1 MLRLEISPG
10 RPLTHSITL
19 PPLRQAPMR
28 IWAHAAADQRA
39 MRDHVANL
47 NLILNGLNPAGIVFD
62 LQEIARPPAEAWE
75 MIGHDCRN
83 EAAVRRS
90 RWFDPQALNV
100 YYHGDPGAAARC
112 CHGGD
117 MIFLGPGSPLGRLAH
132 EAGHALGLR
141 GGGDGSG
148 VRYDDG
154 HADSIDIDNPFTDQ
168 NVMWRANA
176 ALRSHLTLGQIAW
189 MHGSERSLLV
199 KLAGTAAAGRLP
211 FWADDPE
218 HRVPEPGQSDIEAAL
233 RARYERIVAY
243 WDGGRRP
250 EGRPGSASATDFVRR
265 HKGELRQ

>member
-1 MLRLEISPG
+1 MLRLDVSADGP
-10 RPLTHSITL
+10 RPQSVRL
-19 PPLRQAPMR
+19 PALARAPMR
-28 IWAHAAADQRA
+28 IWAHSRADETA
-39 MRDHVANL
+39 VRDHVANL

-75 MIGHDCRN
+75 MIGYNCRN
-83 EAAVRRS
+83 EDAVRRS

-100 YYHGDPGAAARC
+100 YYHGEPDVAARC

-141 GGGDGSG
+141 GDGDGSG

-154 HADSIDIDNPFTDQ
+154 HADSIDIGNPFTEH

-176 ALRSHLTLGQIAW
+176 TLRSHLTLGQIAW

-199 KLAGTAAAGRLP
+199 KLAGTAAARRLP
-211 FWADDPE
+211 FWGDDPD
-218 HRVPEPGQSDIEAAL
+218 HRRPAPEQSDIEAAL

-250 EGRPGSASATDFVRR
+250 EGRPGSASAADFVRLHQR
-265 HKGELRQ
+265 